1 VHYYLGIGYEAT
13 GKRVQAVSEYQKA
26 VELSGADQD
35 ALAALAH
42 GYAGIGKVA
51 EARKILRDLEQRS
64 ASREISPYI
73 VATIYAGLGERQ
85 KAFDYLERA
94 YRERSIELS
103 WSLKADPRL
112 DSLRSDARFQSLLR
126 RVGFPIV
133 T

>member
-1 VHYYLGIGYEAT
+1 MP
-13 GKRVQAVSEYQKA
+13 
-26 VELSGADQD
+26 
-35 ALAALAH
+35 LAALAY
-42 GYAGIGKVA
+42 GYAGIRRVA

-64 ASREISPYI
+64 ASSEISPYI

-103 WSLKADPRL
+103 WSRKADPRL
-112 DSLRSDARFQSLLR
+112 DPLRSDARFQSLLR